1 LQALKAGTSRTRPDL
16 IYSVLKKITK
26 LTTKNISIKFLWI
39 PSHVGIL
46 GNEHADQ
53 LAKVGSHEGLPS
65 NLLPSARE
73 LIAIINQKAY
83 NEQDHRW
90 SIYCA
95 DHDFTLFNNPS
106 HKINIYS
113 PIKRED
119 RAYTRLR
126 LRVSRLHG
134 DYYKPVNCPQCN
146 IPNTFE
152 HLFFVCPAYTVQRL
166 ELSAG
171 VLAAYKKNTVIDRGL
186 LLMPPSGIGSIVRQH
201 VFKFLRD
208 TGYLDKI

>member
-1 LQALKAGTSRTRPDL
+1 MSKYNVSFGVERSKERSHSGSRTSYLPIARR
-16 IYSVLKKITK
+16 
-26 LTTKNISIKFLWI
+26 ISYPLRHGI
-39 PSHVGIL
+39 PPLVT
-46 GNEHADQ
+46 ADQ

-83 NEQDHRW
+83 NEQDHR
-90 SIYCA
+90 C
-95 DHDFTLFNNPS
+95 

-134 DYYKPVNCPQCN
+134 DYYKPVNCPQWV
-146 IPNTFE
+146 I
-152 HLFFVCPAYTVQRL
+152 
-166 ELSAG
+166 
-171 VLAAYKKNTVIDRGL
+171 AAYKNRLIINRDS
-186 LLMPPSGIGSIVRQH
+186 LLMPPSGIAPVVRLH